1 MGRVRFPGFPK
12 KGITRSDQTTGRER
26 KHYFIRESEFGEN
39 YVNVACESGRKMR
52 RMPQKTALNS
62 RLMFFLLIYAIL
74 GPGLPNSRLVSGQ
87 YSVKR
92 SDPFALLSAT
102 LQTYQEAAC
111 DNQVLSMECPRGTK
125 ISIELVQ
132 YGRSAPSDQV
142 RTRRRSDGVRFHIS
156 IDEGEINQRGV

>member
-1 MGRVRFPGFPK
+1 MLQQT
-12 KGITRSDQTTGRER
+12 GINPR
-26 KHYFIRESEFGEN
+26 I
-39 YVNVACESGRKMR
+39 
-52 RMPQKTALNS
+52 
-62 RLMFFLLIYAIL
+62 MFFLLIYAIL
-74 GPGLPNSRLVSGQ
+74 GPGLTHVRPVSGQ

-111 DNQVLSMECPRGTK
+111 DNQVLSMECPKGTK

-142 RTRRRSDGVRFHIS
+142 RPAKNRGCTFSHFRS
-156 IDEGEINQRGV
+156 GEINQWEFEGPIQGQSNY